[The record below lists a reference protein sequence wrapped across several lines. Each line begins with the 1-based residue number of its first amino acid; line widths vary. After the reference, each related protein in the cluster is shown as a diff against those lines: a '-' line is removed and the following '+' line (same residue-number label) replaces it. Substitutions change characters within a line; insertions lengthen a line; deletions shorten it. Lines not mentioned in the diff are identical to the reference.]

1 MLPQFQNLDLRPRSP
16 RNESVLRGSW
26 HRLRGRCVVVLFLLL
41 LFMFRHLLLFVLFFV
56 FLAALV
62 SHACSFSDC
71 ALKSGSLR
79 RQSSLPSSRSG
90 RVTAAEPRF
99 LVSLHVQFFITPRP
113 RASFASAMS
122 SRHVGFGTPSLPI
135 CRRAGHRKP
144 RPDKN
149 RITARRSD
157 GPGAPFTMGRHTPPD
172 VVGATANCV
181 QVFNEEI
188 TSNYHG
194 GLLKNVTYACPSSTI
209 IGSRTL
215 PG

>member
-71 ALKSGSLR
+71 DLKSGSLR
-79 RQSSLPSSRSG
+79 RKSSLPSSRSG

-99 LVSLHVQFFITPRP
+99 LVSLHVQFFVTPRP
-113 RASFASAMS
+113 RVRLIRQRDEQSACGLRYTVASDF
-122 SRHVGFGTPSLPI
+122 RQ
-135 CRRAGHRKP
+135 AGSNPHERE
-144 RPDKN
+144 
-149 RITARRSD
+149 
-157 GPGAPFTMGRHTPPD
+157 
-172 VVGATANCV
+172 VAN
-181 QVFNEEI
+181 
-188 TSNYHG
+188 SWM
-194 GLLKNVTYACPSSTI
+194 
-209 IGSRTL
+209 
-215 PG
+215 